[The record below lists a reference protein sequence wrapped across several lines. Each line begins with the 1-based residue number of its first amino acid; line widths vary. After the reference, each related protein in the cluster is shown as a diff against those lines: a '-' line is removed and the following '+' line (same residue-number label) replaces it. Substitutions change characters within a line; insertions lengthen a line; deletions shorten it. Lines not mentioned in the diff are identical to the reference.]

1 MKLSLALQLYSLRE
15 MAQKD
20 FPAALKE
27 VARIGYKGVEFA
39 GLQGHQPGEIRKLLD
54 ELGLEACSAHC
65 PAFDPQKVE
74 QNIEEGRILGYSHV
88 ISGLAP
94 EKFSSE
100 KIIREHADKINAVVG
115 RYEEAGFTVCY
126 HNHEYEYDAPNKGDL
141 LLELCPKLQPQF
153 DIYWLVTGGAD
164 PVKYIKK
171 YAKRIYSIHIK
182 DGPCDRNNR
191 DKPMTAV
198 GKGKVDVA
206 AAVKAAEKTSAK
218 WGIVELDHSEG
229 DMLTAVRESFR
240 YLADHQL
247 GLGR

>member
-15 MAQKD
+15 MGEKD
-20 FPAALKE
+20 FPATLKE
-27 VARIGYKGVEFA
+27 VARIGYRGVEFA
-39 GLQGHQPGEIRKLLD
+39 GFHGHKAGEIRKLLD
-54 ELGLEACSAHC
+54 EFGLETCGAHCSA
-65 PAFDPQKVE
+65 FDLQSVD
-74 QNIEEGRILGYSHV
+74 QNIEEGKILGSSHV

-94 EKFSSE
+94 EEFSSE
-100 KIIREHADKINAVVG
+100 KVIREHADKINAVIG
-115 RYEEAGFTVCY
+115 RYEDAGFAVCY
-126 HNHEYEYDAPNKGDL
+126 HNHEYEYDAPKKGDL

-182 DGPCDRNNR
+182 DGPCDRVN
-191 DKPMTAV
+191 PQTVV

-218 WGIVELDHSEG
+218 WGIVELDRSEG